1 MFARM
6 ALVVLTGA
14 FAASAC
20 STLATPSIHDWLFLA
35 PVETQVWNNRMPG
48 TRPRC
53 NASLRLWIVNR
64 STEEVVLRDPEAM
77 VVTAEDGQPLRRFSP
92 LMTLAD
98 RRVRDLTLA
107 PGDSVEA
114 AFRSP
119 DFGLEPIDT
128 SRYPRVRFMLR
139 MQTSLEYPLQFGSPV
154 VEVFETQ

>member
-20 STLATPSIHDWLFLA
+20 SSLATPSIHDALFLA

-53 NASLRLWIVNR
+53 NASLRLLIVNR
-64 STEEVVLRDPEAM
+64 SSGSVVLRDPEAM
-77 VVTAEDGQPLRRFSP
+77 IIAAPEGAPLRRFAP
-92 LMTLAD
+92 LMTIPD
-98 RRVRDLTLA
+98 RRVRELTLA
-107 PGDSVEA
+107 PGDSIEA

-119 DFGLEPIDT
+119 DFGLEPVDT
-128 SRYPRVRFMLR
+128 ALYRNVRFMLR